1 MVLHRYIHNTFYL
14 SIHMIILYDYDLLYY
29 YSIIVHESIERTG
42 EREGGR
48 FFLGGTH
55 HAHEMIDTTYYDR
68 PCRPPDL

>member
-42 EREGGR
+42 ERERGR
-48 FFLGGTH
+48 GTFWE
-55 HAHEMIDTTYYDR
+55 AHTMHMK
-68 PCRPPDL
+68 